1 MRRLREPVAVGTV
14 GVADLVPA
22 LAAFALEVSFLLL
35 ITPLV
40 DTPDRPVPLPGAL
53 ALLALRCAPLVLRRR
68 APLAVLGFL
77 TVLLVVTAAIGLG
90 VANFAFVAAVY
101 TVAARVGR
109 PRSAVALV
117 VLLVVVVLYD
127 VVLGRLELLPLEL
140 LTTFAAWVLGD
151 RAQTQR
157 AYAASLEEAGR
168 LAVREREERA
178 LRQLADERARIA
190 RELHDVVAQA
200 VVLVVLQTGAARR
213 VLRTEPDVADELLD
227 QVESAGRRGLQ
238 EMRHMLTVLRPES
251 SPTPR
256 QPDPGLDD
264 LAVLARQFAAAGLPV
279 DLEIAG
285 QGCPLPPDLSLTGYR
300 VVQEAL
306 TNALKHADATAV
318 RVRVDRGD
326 DGLTIEVSDNGT
338 AGRAGAQPAGGQ
350 GLRGMRERV
359 RALGGAVDAGPRPGG
374 GFAVSARL
382 PLRTAPDVSVH

>member
-1 MRRLREPVAVGTV
+1 MRRLREPDARGAVGVTDV
-14 GVADLVPA
+14 VPA

-40 DTPDRPVPLPGAL
+40 DTADRSIPLPVGL
-53 ALLALRCAPLVLRRR
+53 ALLGLRSAPLVLRRR

-77 TVLLVVTAAIGLG
+77 TVLLVVTATIGLG

-101 TVAARVGR
+101 TAAARVRR

-117 VLLVVVVLYD
+117 VPLVVVVLYD
-127 VVLGRLELLPLEL
+127 VALGRLELLPLEV

-213 VLRTEPDVADELLD
+213 VLGTQPDVADGLLD

-238 EMRHMLTVLRPES
+238 EMRRMLTVLRPES
-251 SPTPR
+251 SDPR
-256 QPDPGLDD
+256 LSDPGIDD

-279 DLEIAG
+279 HLELAG
-285 QGCPLPPDLSLTGYR
+285 EERPLPPDLSLTGYR

-306 TNALKHADATAV
+306 TNALKHANATDV

-326 DGLTIEVSDNGT
+326 DGLTIEVCDNGT
-338 AGRAGAQPAGGQ
+338 TPRARLQPAGGQ

-374 GFAVSARL
+374 GFAVHARL
-382 PLRTAPDVSVH
+382 PLGAAPDVGVP